1 MQRNSESG
9 KRHGKRKLSASPQ
22 RSISDLLSSK
32 RPRRS
37 PSPSP
42 TRKPTLPPPTPI
54 HNHSQNQ
61 MHQFSSSP
69 PRNGAPLRGAS
80 SGPGPGLNNVSVGG
94 VGVPG
99 RPQSL
104 NVGARQSNFSP
115 HTGAKKLVVKNLRL
129 GPRLNQESYF
139 DKVWSQ
145 LDAALTAVFD
155 GRKPESSLE
164 ELYKGGENICR
175 QERAAVLAQRLQGR
189 CRDYVNGKMREG
201 LIARAGGSADVDT
214 LRAVL
219 ETWSAWHSR
228 LVTVRWIFYYLD
240 QSFLLHSKDQ
250 PVIREM
256 GLIQF
261 RSYIFNDASLKPK
274 ILKGAYNLIAA
285 DRGADVGALADSALL
300 REAMDLFHNLDV
312 YSSDFEPLL
321 MSETEKFVTSWCQRE
336 VAENLAT
343 YVDSTRRL
351 IEREVERCNLFSFA
365 RSTRLKLSELLDETL
380 IVKQTDLLTND
391 NDVLAL
397 MRAGNKDA
405 LQQLYNLLARR
416 DLTLQLKSAF
426 KKYIVEEGEGIVF
439 DQENEAHMVVNL
451 LQFKRK
457 ADDIWS
463 TAFDSNEELGHT
475 LREAFGIFMNRG
487 KKMESTGGTD
497 NPKAGEMIAKYVDR
511 LLKGGLK
518 VSSEGQQTLIDEDA
532 ELDRQM
538 DQVLDLF
545 RFVHGKAVFEAF
557 YKNDLA
563 RRLLMGRSASSEA
576 EKSMLARLKNEC
588 GSNFTHNL
596 ESMFND
602 MDTAKAEMVAFDAL
616 QKQRSHKER
625 TPVPLHVS
633 VLSAASWPSYPDVT
647 VRIPSKIAKS
657 INNFE
662 AFYQTKHKG
671 RKLDWKHQLSHCQL
685 NAYFPKANGKG
696 NNMKN
701 LVVSSF
707 QAIVLLL
714 FNDVPDGESLDYTQ
728 IQEATGLSDPE
739 LKRTLQSVACAKYKV
754 LIKSPKGKDVK
765 PTDKFWFNAGFTD
778 PQTRIKINQIQ
789 LKETKEENKTT
800 HERISADRHL
810 ETQAAIV
817 RLMKSRKVLGHAE
830 LISEVLN
837 ATKSR
842 GALQPSEIK
851 GEIEKLIEKD
861 YMERKEGTNAYSYVA

>member
-1 MQRNSESG
+1 M
-9 KRHGKRKLSASPQ
+9 L
-22 RSISDLLSSK
+22 I
-32 RPRRS
+32 
-37 PSPSP
+37 
-42 TRKPTLPPPTPI
+42 
-54 HNHSQNQ
+54 
-61 MHQFSSSP
+61 
-69 PRNGAPLRGAS
+69 
-80 SGPGPGLNNVSVGG
+80 
-94 VGVPG
+94 
-99 RPQSL
+99 
-104 NVGARQSNFSP
+104 
-115 HTGAKKLVVKNLRL
+115 
-129 GPRLNQESYF
+129 
-139 DKVWSQ
+139 
-145 LDAALTAVFD
+145 
-155 GRKPESSLE
+155 
-164 ELYKGGENICR
+164 
-175 QERAAVLAQRLQGR
+175 VLQ
-189 CRDYVNGKMREG
+189 
-201 LIARAGGSADVDT
+201 
-214 LRAVL
+214 
-219 ETWSAWHSR
+219 
-228 LVTVRWIFYYLD
+228 VTVRWIFYYLD

-261 RSYIFNDASLKPK
+261 RSYIFNDSSLKPK

-285 DRGADVGALADSALL
+285 DRGGDVAALADSALL
-300 REAMDLFHNLDV
+300 REAMELFHNLDV

-321 MSETEKFVTSWCQRE
+321 MAESEKFVTSWCQRE
-336 VAENLAT
+336 VAGNLAT
-343 YVDSTRRL
+343 YVDNTRRL

-380 IVKQTDLLTND
+380 IVQQTDLLTND
-391 NDVLAL
+391 NDVLTL

-405 LQQLYNLLARR
+405 LKQLYNLLDRR
-416 DLTLQLKSAF
+416 DLTLKLKGAF

-439 DQENEAHMVVNL
+439 DPEREADMVVNL

-463 TAFDSNEELGHT
+463 SAFNSNDELGDT
-475 LREAFGIFMNRG
+475 LREAFGTFMNRG

-518 VSSEGQQTLIDEDA
+518 VPSEGQTLIDEDA

-563 RRLLMGRSASSEA
+563 RRLLMGRSASNEA

-602 MDTAKAEMVAFDAL
+602 MDTAKAEMAAFDAL
-616 QKQRSHKER
+616 QKQRSHRER

-633 VLSAASWPSYPDVT
+633 VLSAASWPSYPDVP
-647 VRIPSKIAKS
+647 VRIPSEIAKS

-671 RKLDWKHQLSHCQL
+671 RTLDWKHQLSHCQL
-685 NAYFPKANGKG
+685 NAYFPKASGKG

-714 FNDVPDGESLDYTQ
+714 FNDVRDGESLDYTQ
-728 IQEATGLSDPE
+728 IQEATGLCEYSDPH
-739 LKRTLQSVACAKYKV
+739 
-754 LIKSPKGKDVK
+754 
-765 PTDKFWFNAGFTD
+765 PTITPTNEEQQ
-778 PQTRIKINQIQ
+778 PIQ
-789 LKETKEENKTT
+789 N
-800 HERISADRHL
+800 
-810 ETQAAIV
+810 
-817 RLMKSRKVLGHAE
+817 
-830 LISEVLN
+830 
-837 ATKSR
+837 
-842 GALQPSEIK
+842 
-851 GEIEKLIEKD
+851 
-861 YMERKEGTNAYSYVA
+861 